1 MAAKVFVL
9 KKPAKCAD
17 CGKEL
22 PAGTQVRGY
31 PLPNGGWKI
40 YCLKHSKDRQAAG
53 NPPQSDPPQTGNPKL
68 KGDWR
73 EVLEAIQRVEAKLDV
88 LIALLK
94 GKDDDEE
101 EDDDIVF
108 LQTPA

>member
-1 MAAKVFVL
+1 ML

-22 PAGTQVRGY
+22 PEGSKVRGY
-31 PLPNGGWKI
+31 PLPKGGWKI
-40 YCLKHSKDRQAAG
+40 YCLKHPKGERQAAG
-53 NPPQSDPPQTGNPKL
+53 NPPPSDPPQAGSPKP

-94 GKDDDEE
+94 GKDDDDDD
-101 EDDDIVF
+101 DDDIVF

>member
-1 MAAKVFVL
+1 VL
-9 KKPAKCAD
+9 KKAARCND

-22 PAGTQVRGY
+22 PEGSKVREY
-31 PLPNGGWKI
+31 PLPSGGWKI
-40 YCLKHSKDRQAAG
+40 YCLKHPKGENRQEMG
-53 NPPQSDPPQTGNPKL
+53 SPPPASNPKPSGSPKP

-88 LIALLK
+88 LITLLK
-94 GKDDDEE
+94 RKDDDEDD
-101 EDDDIVF
+101 DDDIVF

>member
-1 MAAKVFVL
+1 VGSP
-9 KKPAKCAD
+9 KP
-17 CGKEL
+17 
-22 PAGTQVRGY
+22 
-31 PLPNGGWKI
+31 
-40 YCLKHSKDRQAAG
+40 
-53 NPPQSDPPQTGNPKL
+53 

-101 EDDDIVF
+101 EDDDDIVF